1 MFQSE
6 GQHEVK
12 ITEACLSASP
22 YDKSERDHAVAL
34 HLQDLHDAGQSD
46 WWYGVLSS
54 EYGTGNN
61 AQRKRW
67 ELTVETLEKI
77 GWKHGKR
84 VSDET
89 LQSLVGVETEVG
101 VKSREYNGKT
111 YYDAK
116 YLGPASFGPKRVK
129 SKDIEADLR
138 KVFGSD
144 AVGDTPAAPAPA
156 PKAKAAPK
164 AAPAAAPV
172 DENPFGM
179 PL

>member
-12 ITEACLSASP
+12 ITEACLCVSP

-46 WWYGVLSS
+46 WWYGVLSN

-61 AQRKRW
+61 SGRKRW

-77 GWKHGKR
+77 GWTQGQR
-84 VSDET
+84 LNDET

-129 SKDIEADLR
+129 SKDVEAQLR
-138 KVFGSD
+138 EMFGS
-144 AVGDTPAAPAPA
+144 AALEGGA
-156 PKAKAAPK
+156 
-164 AAPAAAPV
+164 AAPAAAPAKAKSAPKPAPAPAPVV
-172 DENPFGM
+172 DENPFG
-179 PL
+179 

>member
-12 ITEACLSASP
+12 ITEACLSVSP

-46 WWYGVLSS
+46 WWYGVLNND
-54 EYGTGNN
+54 YGLGNEKE
-61 AQRKRW
+61 RRRW
-67 ELTVETLEKI
+67 ELTVENLEKI
-77 GWKHGKR
+77 GWKHGNR
-84 VSDET
+84 INDEN
-89 LQSLVGVETEVG
+89 LQSLVGVITEVK

-129 SKDIEADLR
+129 SKDVEAELR
-138 KVFGSD
+138 EMFGSA
-144 AVGDTPAAPAPA
+144 AVAEPAPAAAPAAPKSKAAPKAAAPAPA
-156 PKAKAAPK
+156 PV
-164 AAPAAAPV
+164 V
-172 DENPFGM
+172 DENPFG
-179 PL
+179 